1 MVLDKIFDLLA
12 DKEPAP
18 NKFTIQMGELIRA
31 AREEEDLSQA
41 ELARKIYRRQATISS
56 LENGKSEVGSVTLTL
71 LAAALNKPITYF
83 FPDWTLRRLV
93 PEQLNPEEQELLT
106 HFQRIWNPEL
116 RSVAIAQVRTLAE
129 HDIEQTLAREAAHR
143 DQQKRSNQTP

>member
-31 AREEEDLSQA
+31 AREEESLSQA
-41 ELARKIYRRQATISS
+41 ELARQIYRRQATISS
-56 LENGKSEVGSVTLTL
+56 LENGKSEASSGTLTL

-93 PEQLNPEEQELLT
+93 PEELNTEERELLT
-106 HFQRIWNPEL
+106 HFKRIWNAEL
-116 RSVAIAQVRTLAE
+116 RSVAIAQVRTLAD
-129 HDIEQTLAREAAHR
+129 HDIEQTLAREAEDLEQMKR
-143 DQQKRSNQTP
+143 NDQAL